1 MKIDEI
7 RLNAGD
13 KIVLDGGTGYV
24 SLDCNDRVY
33 FRWKNGDLSWVY
45 RKNIRTVVRKKGSN
59 IKEEYPI
66 VDVEEKA
73 QEIREQK
80 ILELK
85 ALIAEKQ
92 AEYDN
97 LSLAKLLN
105 ENKIVEKCV
114 LAIKLI
120 NLKEKLN
127 FLLNL

>member
-1 MKIDEI
+1 MKLREGDEI
-7 RLNAGD
+7 FLE
-13 KIVLDGGTGYV
+13 GGIGV
-24 SLDCNDRVY
+24 VCLDCNDRVY
-33 FRWKNGDLSWVY
+33 FRWENGDLCWVY
-45 RKNIRTVVRKKGSN
+45 RRNILRHRRKFSINK
-59 IKEEYPI
+59 K
-66 VDVEEKA
+66 DVSEIQLDITEWAK
-73 QEIREQK
+73 EIRKQK

>member
-1 MKIDEI
+1 MFDENLKADTEYQNID
-7 RLNAGD
+7 
-13 KIVLDGGTGYV
+13 V
-24 SLDCNDRVY
+24 SKR
-33 FRWKNGDLSWVY
+33 
-45 RKNIRTVVRKKGSN
+45 
-59 IKEEYPI
+59 
-66 VDVEEKA
+66 A

-105 ENKIVEKCV
+105 ENKMVEKCV
-114 LAIKLI
+114 LAIKLV
-120 NLKEKLN
+120 NLKERLD